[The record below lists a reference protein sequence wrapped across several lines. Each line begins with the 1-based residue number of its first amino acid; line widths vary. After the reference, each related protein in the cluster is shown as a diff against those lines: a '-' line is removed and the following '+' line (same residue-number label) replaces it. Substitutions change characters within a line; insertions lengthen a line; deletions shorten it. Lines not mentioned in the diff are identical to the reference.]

1 MKDKQGKPM
10 PNATPS
16 VPDGSELDVS
26 LYQPEG
32 MLNYIENISLF
43 MTLRIISSRNLNFIL
58 LISCN
63 LCIY

>member
-1 MKDKQGKPM
+1 MKDKQGKLM

-43 MTLRIISSRNLNFIL
+43 ISRNLNFIL

>member
-32 MLNYIENISLF
+32 MVNLIENMSLF
-43 MTLRIISSRNLNFIL
+43 MSLRSIII
-58 LISCN
+58 
-63 LCIY
+63 